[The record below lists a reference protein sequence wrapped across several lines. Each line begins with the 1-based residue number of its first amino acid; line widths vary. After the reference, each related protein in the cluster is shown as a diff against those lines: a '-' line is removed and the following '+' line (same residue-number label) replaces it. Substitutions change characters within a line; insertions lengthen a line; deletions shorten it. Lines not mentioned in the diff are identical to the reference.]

1 MPHKKKITDES
12 YALVFD
18 RFVDQD
24 GNWAIE
30 DAIRYSREMC
40 SKKRSFGIQKPLSLT
55 HDLAM
60 AFCSLVESGMPL
72 NRSCELLHISR
83 QTYFQWLKRAKS
95 GEEPFASFV
104 RMLAAADA
112 RKTARLISGIERHG
126 EKDWKALAWIL
137 ERSNRE
143 EFGKTKRVDV
153 NHQVSGKVQVE
164 AVARL
169 PDNQR
174 KDKNVRIIDVKSE

>member
-1 MPHKKKITDES
+1 MPHKKKVTDED
-12 YALVFD
+12 YALTFD
-18 RFVDQD
+18 RFVDSD

-40 SKKRSFGIQKPLSLT
+40 SKKRNFGVEKNCILN

-60 AFCSLVESGMPL
+60 AFCSLIEAGMPI
-72 NRSCELLHISR
+72 NRCCELLHLSR
-83 QTYFQWLKRAKS
+83 HSYTGWLKRAKA
-95 GEEPFASFV
+95 GEEPFMSFV

-112 RKTARLISGIERHG
+112 RKTARLLSGIERHG

-137 ERSNRE
+137 ERANRE

-174 KDKNVRIIDVKSE
+174 KDKNVRIIDVKSD